1 MSFALSLLTCL
12 GQQNSFVAHPNQGSA
27 WLLGAAP
34 GFMKISRLIAFPLVL
49 LWCALTW
56 AQTTRQVAILELPG
70 QPGFDGMAV
79 VKGMVLMSHAGA
91 GTVDIFDP
99 VKRRLIGHVK
109 GMSDPRGI
117 AVDNETGQIFVANN
131 GAKNIVVL
139 SADDWQVKATIPVS
153 GSPVDLLYVP
163 AWNSLIAT
171 DRISQKLMV
180 IDVAGQRESADA
192 NLPGTPGGL
201 AFDAGRNLLYVTLQD
216 AKQVAAVSRQLQIA
230 KKFPLQASQPTG
242 IVYDPKLD
250 RLYVAVRYA
259 VLSLNANTG
268 AELSRVA
275 ADGGIDRLWLD
286 DDSRVLYGAAGGSLL
301 VMRADQRLHA
311 IDEVA
316 TDVKGYSVAYD
327 PDKKLIYFP
336 GGRDGQS
343 KLLLM
348 RPPTVSATTDVP
360 AEAKLQ

>member
-1 MSFALSLLTCL
+1 
-12 GQQNSFVAHPNQGSA
+12 
-27 WLLGAAP
+27 
-34 GFMKISRLIAFPLVL
+34 MKINRLIAIPLLL
-49 LWCALTW
+49 LWCALSW
-56 AQTTRQVAILELPG
+56 AQTTRQVAILEIPG

-79 VKGMVLMSHAGA
+79 VKGMLLMSHAGA

-99 VKRRLIGHVK
+99 VKRRLIAHVK

-117 AVDNETGQIFVANN
+117 AVDSEAGRIYIANN

-139 SADDWQVKATIPVS
+139 SADDWQVKDTIPVS
-153 GSPVDLLYVP
+153 GSPVDLIYVP

-171 DRISQKLMV
+171 DRISQRLML
-180 IDVAGQRESADA
+180 IDIGARREA
-192 NLPGTPGGL
+192 NAVGLPGTPGGL
-201 AFDAGRNLLYVTLQD
+201 AFDKGRNLLYVTLQD
-216 AKQVAAVSRQLQIA
+216 AKQVAGLSRQLQIS
-230 KKFPLQASQPTG
+230 KRIPLVASQPTG

-268 AELSRVA
+268 AELSRVP

-348 RPPTVSATTDVP
+348 RPPTVSAATDVP

>member
-1 MSFALSLLTCL
+1 
-12 GQQNSFVAHPNQGSA
+12 
-27 WLLGAAP
+27 
-34 GFMKISRLIAFPLVL
+34 MKISRVIAIPLVL
-49 LWCALTW
+49 LWCALSW
-56 AQTTRQVAILELPG
+56 AQATRQIAILQIPG

-79 VKGMVLMSHAGA
+79 VKGMLLMSHAGA

-99 VKRRLIGHVK
+99 AKRRLIAHVK

-117 AVDNETGQIFVANN
+117 AVDSDGGRVFIANN
-131 GAKNIVVL
+131 GAKNIIVL
-139 SADDWQVKATIPVS
+139 SSEDWQVKETIPVS
-153 GSPVDLLYVP
+153 GAPTDLLYVP
-163 AWNSLIAT
+163 SWNLLIAT
-171 DRISQKLMV
+171 DRTGQQLMM
-180 IDVAGQRESADA
+180 IDVAGHREA
-192 NLPGTPGGL
+192 NTAKLPGTPGGM
-201 AFDAGRNLLYVTLQD
+201 AFDVTRGLVYVTIQNL
-216 AKQVAAVSRQLQIA
+216 KEVVGLSRQMQME
-230 KKFPLQASQPTG
+230 KNFRLQASQPTG

-268 AELSRVA
+268 TELSRVA

-286 DDSRVLYGAAGGSLL
+286 GESRLLYGAEGGSML

-311 IDEVA
+311 IDEVS

-327 PDKKLIYFP
+327 PDRKLVYFP

-343 KLLLM
+343 KLLLFK
-348 RPPTVSATTDVP
+348 PPTVNASADDP

>member
-1 MSFALSLLTCL
+1 
-12 GQQNSFVAHPNQGSA
+12 
-27 WLLGAAP
+27 
-34 GFMKISRLIAFPLVL
+34 MKITRLIALPILLLSCAL
-49 LWCALTW
+49 LW
-56 AQTTRQVAILELPG
+56 AQSTRQVAILEIPG
-70 QPGFDGMAV
+70 EPGFGGMAV
-79 VKGMVLMSHAGA
+79 AKGMLLMSHPGA

-99 VKRRLIGHVK
+99 VKRRLIARVK

-117 AVDNETGQIFVANN
+117 AVDPDGGRVFIANN
-131 GAKNIVVL
+131 GARNIVVL
-139 SADDWQVKATIPVS
+139 STGDWQVKDSIAVD
-153 GSPVDLLYVP
+153 GSPDDLLFVP

-171 DRISQKLMV
+171 DRFRQQLLV
-180 IDVAGQRESADA
+180 VDPAGHRQIGSAP
-192 NLPGTPGGL
+192 LPGTPGGL
-201 AFDAGRNLLYVTLQD
+201 AFDTGRNLLYISVQD
-216 AKQVAAVSRQLQIA
+216 QKEVIGLSRQLQVS
-230 KKFPLQASQPTG
+230 KRMTLWASQPTG
-242 IVYDPKLD
+242 IVYDSKLD
-250 RLYVAVRYA
+250 RIYVAVRYA

-268 AELSRVA
+268 AELSRVP

-286 DDSRVLYGAAGGSLL
+286 DESRVLYGAAGGSLL

-343 KLLLM
+343 KLLLLK
-348 RPPTVSATTDVP
+348 PPSVSASSDVP